1 MKKIL
6 ARFWAAWGA
15 ISFLITFLFIFPI
28 SLFSFLITDKFSS
41 QLFFGKVSRVWMSI
55 WLPLIGCRLQ
65 IRGKNVF
72 DSKKNYIIVFN
83 HNALLDVPLSSPFVP
98 GANKTI
104 AKISFSKIPL
114 FGLFYSKGS
123 ILVDRS
129 DEKSRIKSYEEMKKV
144 LSENMHVCIYPEGTR
159 NKTNQLLKPFY
170 DGAFKLAIETK
181 KDIIPCI
188 ISGTKEAMP
197 IKKKFY
203 LWPTKLSLHFLP
215 PVSAEN
221 FTAKELNKKVF
232 DIMYAE
238 LSNRTS
244 NS

>member
-1 MKKIL
+1 MKNIF
-6 ARFWAAWGA
+6 ARLWAAWGA
-15 ISFLITFLFIFPI
+15 ISFLI
-28 SLFSFLITDKFSS
+28 SFLIIFPFSIISFFIRDKFKS

-55 WLPLIGCRLQ
+55 WLPLIGCNLR
-65 IRGKNVF
+65 IRGINVF

-104 AKISFSKIPL
+104 AKFSFSKIPL
-114 FGLFYSKGS
+114 FGLYYSKGS

-129 DEKSRIKSYEEMKKV
+129 NEKSRVRSYEEMKKV
-144 LSENMHVCIYPEGTR
+144 LSKKMHVCIYPEGTR

-170 DGAFKLAIETK
+170 DGAFKLAVETK
-181 KDIIPCI
+181 KEIIPCI

-197 IKKKFY
+197 IQKKFY

-215 PVSAEN
+215 AVSAEN
-221 FTAKELNKKVF
+221 LSAKELNKKVYE
-232 DIMYAE
+232 IMYTA
-238 LSNRTS
+238 LNKQ
-244 NS
+244 N